1 MGVQKSM
8 KLLKGLISHR
18 YLGTKFY
25 LYQDVMDAKNLYGV
39 KETLVRLMEE
49 KSIKGC

>member
-18 YLGTKFY
+18 YLGSKRY
-25 LYQDVMDAKNLYGV
+25 SYQVVMDAKNLYGV
-39 KETLVRLMEE
+39 KEILARLMEE
-49 KSIKGC
+49 ESIKGY